1 MTTTAAE
8 QMRAAQLQGFGGP
21 DVLHVE
27 TVAIPAVG
35 SGDVLVRVGACAIN
49 HHDTFV
55 RDGTLKLMT
64 GRKFPLGLGL
74 DFAGEV
80 LATGHDVR
88 DMTTG
93 SQVWGMVSPKK
104 GHRTGAAAQ

>member
-1 MTTTAAE
+1 MNTKTAG

-21 DVLHVE
+21 EVLHVE

-35 SGDVLVRVGACAIN
+35 SSDVLVRVGACAIN
-49 HHDTFV
+49 QHDTLV

-80 LATGHDVR
+80 VATGLDVR
-88 DMTTG
+88 DVATG
-93 SQVWGMVSPKK
+93 SRVWGMVSPK
-104 GHRTGAAAQ
+104 